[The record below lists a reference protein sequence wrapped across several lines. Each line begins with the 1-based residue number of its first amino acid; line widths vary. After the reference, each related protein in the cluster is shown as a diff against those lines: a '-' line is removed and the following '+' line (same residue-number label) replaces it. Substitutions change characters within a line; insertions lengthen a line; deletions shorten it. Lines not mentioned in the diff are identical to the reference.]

1 LGTDRAVHGSGEIAR
16 LVFSAS
22 GTNTKIGFAE
32 TEIRTVDN
40 QPVDVVNESY
50 EPETAPALTR
60 LLGSRPN
67 PFTPGTAVH
76 FELSRSEHVVVEI
89 YDARGRLVRELV
101 DGVREAGSYSE
112 MWNGTDSRGNAVH
125 GGIYFVKMRAGSY
138 ESTEKMVK
146 VK

>member
-1 LGTDRAVHGSGEIAR
+1 LAR
-16 LVFSAS
+16 LTFSVKGVNS
-22 GTNTKIGFAE
+22 EIGFAE
-32 TEIRTVDN
+32 IDIRGTDN
-40 QPVDVVNESY
+40 EAVDVVGERY
-50 EPETAPALTR
+50 EPETAPSLTR
-60 LLGSRPN
+60 LLGARPN